1 MQSGFCKQKTREPP
15 TPQDRS
21 VSVEGEGVRST
32 VTLVVL
38 CSQCLRAALEDTY
51 VGRDLRDVGIL
62 LSWRYMSPLLY
73 GCKSSTVLRMAWF
86 KVNFRYNDISDWS
99 GHLHQSGK
107 ETGVFLNAAS
117 ALAVLI
123 LGLGCSLQD

>member
-21 VSVEGEGVRST
+21 VSVEGGVRST
-32 VTLVVL
+32 VTLLVL

-62 LSWRYMSPLLY
+62 LSWRYMSPLLC

-86 KVNFRYNDISDWS
+86 KVNLDTMIY
-99 GHLHQSGK
+99 Q
-107 ETGVFLNAAS
+107 TGVGTFIRVGRKQA
-117 ALAVLI
+117 
-123 LGLGCSLQD
+123 CSLMQLLHWPC

>member
-1 MQSGFCKQKTREPP
+1 MGR
-15 TPQDRS
+15 
-21 VSVEGEGVRST
+21 VRST
-32 VTLVVL
+32 VTLVIL

-51 VGRDLRDVGIL
+51 VGRDLRDVGIF

-99 GHLHQSGK
+99 GHPSSEWEGNSR
-107 ETGVFLNAAS
+107 VLNAAS

-123 LGLGCSLQD
+123 LRLGCFLQD